1 MQRTTRCLSL
11 ATTLAALMGALAGG
25 AEAAPRGT
33 AAPLAPGA
41 DLVRPALEPGDAIP
55 GELLVGFRRNAQ
67 GVDRTAARRHAGV
80 RVERALRVEGV
91 QLVNVERGRSTR
103 EAIARLEAD
112 PAVRYAEPNRLRRA
126 SATVPNDP
134 AFGQLWGLHNTG
146 QSVAGIA
153 GLADRDIDAPEAW
166 DLSTG
171 GGALVAVVDEGIA
184 YDHPDLAANMWRNPG
199 EVAGNGVD
207 DDGNGYVDDMHGID
221 TVDDDSDPRDSGG
234 HGTHVAGTI
243 AAAGDNGIGI
253 AGVSWD
259 AEVMA
264 VRALGAGGG
273 SDATVAEAF
282 DYAGDMGARV
292 VNASL
297 GGPGES
303 QTMQQPI
310 TDHPDTLFV
319 VAAGNGGDDGI
330 GDDNDAAEPE
340 YPCSYD
346 NANLIC
352 VAATTPSDGL
362 AGFSNFGATTV
373 DLGAPGTNVLSAAPD
388 RGKVV
393 FSETFENNDFAD
405 RWLPNGS
412 PQGAPDWSRVSGGA
426 GGSGFSA
433 GDSPGAYANSAVAY
447 MDLRTP
453 LDLSTEH
460 GCVLAFDVKLAV
472 LAGDRFVVYK
482 SFDGVNWDLAG
493 ATGANGGST
502 GGAFVPVS
510 LELGADGEDGVIL
523 SFGIE
528 SNATGTADG
537 ASVDN
542 VEVSCIQPEQGEGEF
557 ALSSGTSMATPHV
570 AGAAALLFS
579 HRPSLTVEQAKAIL
593 LSTGDA
599 VPSLGAGKTV
609 TGRRLNLDA
618 AVRHPAAAPAPEPLT
633 GSASD
638 VTASAATLGGTVNP
652 AGTETAYY
660 FEYGTT
666 SGYGHQTPA
675 QPAVGGTQP
684 VPVSAPVSGLEA
696 ATTYHYRVVAL
707 RGSIAFPG
715 PDSTF
720 TTQANPAPPTGGG
733 DPVPPTGG
741 GAQPAPPTGGA
752 QPAPPTGTA
761 PPNTG
766 SAAVPVDTLA
776 QIVSTAKAKCRRVR
790 RRVACTVTAEG
801 TGTAKVRLT
810 KRGRTLA
817 RGSGRIGRTIR
828 LSRRVKPGRYQLRI
842 AITDSASG
850 RSQTIA
856 KAVRVR

>member
-1 MQRTTRCLSL
+1 MQRMIRYRSF
-11 ATTLAALMGALAGG
+11 ATALCALMGALAGA

-41 DLVRPALEPGDAIP
+41 DLVRPALAQGDPIP
-55 GELLVGFRRNAQ
+55 GELLVGFRRNVQ
-67 GVDRTAARRHAGV
+67 GVDRAAARRHAGV

-91 QLVNVERGRSTR
+91 QLVTVERGRSTR
-103 EAIARLEAD
+103 EAIERLEAD

-146 QSVAGIA
+146 QTVDGIA
-153 GLADRDIDAPEAW
+153 GLLDRDIDAPEAW

-184 YDHPDLAANMWRNPG
+184 YDHPDLAPNLWTNPG
-199 EVAGNGVD
+199 EIADNDVD

-221 TVDDDSDPRDSGG
+221 TIDDDSDPRDFGG

-243 AAAGDNGIGI
+243 AAEGDNGIGI

-259 AEVMA
+259 AAVMA

-297 GGPGES
+297 GGPGAS
-303 QTMQQPI
+303 QTLQQPI
-310 TDHPDTLFV
+310 TDHPSTLFV

-330 GDDNDAAEPE
+330 GDDNDGAVAE
-340 YPCSYD
+340 YPCAYD
-346 NANLIC
+346 DANLIC

-388 RGKVV
+388 RGKAV
-393 FSETFENNDFAD
+393 FGETFENDDFAA
-405 RWLPNGS
+405 RWWPNS
-412 PQGAPDWSRVSGGA
+412 FPDGGPAWSRSSGGA

-433 GDSPGAYANSAVAY
+433 GDSPGSYANSASAY
-447 MDLRTP
+447 MDLLAP
-453 LDLSTEH
+453 LDLSAEH
-460 GCVLAFDVKLAV
+460 GCEVTFDVRLAV
-472 LAGDRFVVYK
+472 LAGDRFAVYK
-482 SFDGVNWDLAG
+482 LDDGDWELLG
-493 ATGANGGST
+493 ATSTASGAST

-510 LELGADGEDGVIL
+510 LELGADGQDAVTL

-542 VEVSCIQPEQGEGEF
+542 IEVSCIQPEQGEGEL

-593 LSTGDA
+593 LSTGDS
-599 VPSLGAGKTV
+599 VPSLGTGKTV

-618 AVRHPAAAPAPEPLT
+618 ALRHPAAAPAP
-633 GSASD
+633 
-638 VTASAATLGGTVNP
+638 
-652 AGTETAYY
+652 
-660 FEYGTT
+660 
-666 SGYGHQTPA
+666 
-675 QPAVGGTQP
+675 
-684 VPVSAPVSGLEA
+684 
-696 ATTYHYRVVAL
+696 
-707 RGSIAFPG
+707 
-715 PDSTF
+715 
-720 TTQANPAPPTGGG
+720 
-733 DPVPPTGG
+733 
-741 GAQPAPPTGGA
+741 
-752 QPAPPTGTA
+752 
-761 PPNTG
+761 
-766 SAAVPVDTLA
+766 
-776 QIVSTAKAKCRRVR
+776 
-790 RRVACTVTAEG
+790 
-801 TGTAKVRLT
+801 
-810 KRGRTLA
+810 
-817 RGSGRIGRTIR
+817 
-828 LSRRVKPGRYQLRI
+828 SR
-842 AITDSASG
+842 
-850 RSQTIA
+850 
-856 KAVRVR
+856 